1 MVASRKLSLLTV
13 ILVNI
18 NIMIGTGIFINTTEL
33 AKRAGIFGSLSYAL
47 VALLLLPLVISISD
61 LLRMYPG
68 QGFFHFGARSIHP
81 FVGFLSTW
89 SYFFAKLGSATLGVH
104 IFVSILQ
111 QVVPL
116 FAVFSP
122 LLCDAIIIIFLTIL
136 NTRNIQVMSNLQKGI
151 AFAKAIPILVVI
163 GIGLFLIKNGIP
175 ISTQVTLDSFVS
187 SVPLVLFSL
196 LGFEAVCSLSSR
208 IENPELNGH
217 RAVLISYGIVVVIY
231 MIYQTLF
238 YTVLGQNFL
247 HFVDYKDA
255 FPALLAS
262 AFHNQIMQSYLS
274 LLMYLFIA
282 FSALSSSYSIL
293 FANQWNLH
301 TLAIEKQFVGHRFF
315 SFLSQENVPIICA
328 LTEALFCLVFLFLT
342 NGQQFVLQQLAAF
355 GSTITYLLS
364 TISLFV
370 SAPALRTRITAGL
383 GIGSC
388 ALLLVTCVQNFMRN
402 GQTTLLL
409 FCVMLLFGSTF
420 YCLELAHFK
429 RDKRT

>member
-1 MVASRKLSLLTV
+1 MTSSRKLSLLTV
-13 ILVNI
+13 ILINI

-33 AKRAGIFGSLSYAL
+33 AKRAGILGSLSYAL

-68 QGFFHFGARSIHP
+68 EGFFHFGARSIHP

-89 SYFFAKLGSATLGVH
+89 SYFFAKLGSVTLGVH
-104 IFVSILQ
+104 IFVSIIQ
-111 QVVPL
+111 QIIPPL
-116 FAVFSP
+116 AVIPTLFF
-122 LLCDAIIIIFLTIL
+122 DAAIILLLTIL
-136 NTRNIQVMSNLQKGI
+136 NTRNMQVASTLQKGI

-163 GIGLFLIKNGIP
+163 GIGIFLIQSGTWTSP
-175 ISTQVTLDSFVS
+175 QVTLDSFVS

-217 RAVLISYGIVVVIY
+217 KAVLISYSIVVIIY

-262 AFHNQIMQSYLS
+262 AFHNQTVQSYSS
-274 LLMYLFIA
+274 LIMYLFIA
-282 FSALSSSYSIL
+282 FSALSSAYSIL

-301 TLAIEKQFVGHRFF
+301 TLAVEKQFVGHRWF
-315 SFLSQENVPIICA
+315 SFLNHANVPVICA
-328 LTEALFCLVFLFLT
+328 LTEMVFCLVYLFLT

-364 TISLFV
+364 TLSLFV
-370 SAPALRTRITAGL
+370 AAPALRIRIIAGL

-388 ALLLVTCVQNFMRN
+388 SLLLISCVQNFMRN
-402 GQTTLLL
+402 GQTMLLL
-409 FCVMLLFGSTF
+409 FCVMLLFGITL
-420 YCLELAHFK
+420 YCLELPHFK
-429 RDKRT
+429 GNKRT